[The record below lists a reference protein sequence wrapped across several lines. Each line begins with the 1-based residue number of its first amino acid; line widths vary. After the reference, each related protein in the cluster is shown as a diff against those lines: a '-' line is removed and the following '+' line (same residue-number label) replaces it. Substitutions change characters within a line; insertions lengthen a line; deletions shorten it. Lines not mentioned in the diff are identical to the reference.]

1 MSKAFYFTYNGQ
13 ERMITENGKYG
24 YRVSDDAHRPGT
36 RLFVE
41 DTAATFRAFRKYQD
55 EVFAQINAGIDS
67 IEEAAAKAAAWNEE
81 MEWDAFTA
89 QDDEHLE
96 WLAELAAQDDER
108 QGLQWGE

>member
-1 MSKAFYFTYNGQ
+1 MAFRFEYQGN
-13 ERMITENGKYG
+13 KYMQADDGTG
-24 YRVSDDAHRPGT
+24 YRISQDAHSKRE
-36 RLFVE
+36 LYIE
-41 DTAATFRAFRKYQD
+41 DTALVTRRLIAYQD
-55 EVFAQINAGIDS
+55 EALAKLAAGIDS
-67 IEEAAAKAAAWNEE
+67 IEAVAEKALAWADD